1 MFPGP
6 SEDFYQNYLVKPGIF
21 FYRMLALA
29 PHSAFKE
36 FEVNIPEVL
45 VNNDMSNYL
54 IFTDANGMVQR

>member
-1 MFPGP
+1 
-6 SEDFYQNYLVKPGIF
+6 VKPGIF